1 MPPSFCLNF
10 SFFEERRMLMAACAL
25 STIDNPFNPFDDFE
39 NWLRFDTDKGYNSC
53 EYLARIAKTSNEFG
67 ESMYNQDIEEAI
79 DEIVRMNTNGM
90 YIKVVDE
97 GT

>member
-1 MPPSFCLNF
+1 
-10 SFFEERRMLMAACAL
+10 MAACAL

-53 EYLARIAKTSNEFG
+53 EYLARIAQTSNEFG
-67 ESMYNQDIEEAI
+67 ENMYNQDVEEAI